1 MTSLLNIIKTLLKPS
16 ILMALCAFIV
26 FTPSIAIGATQAQ
39 KSDTKETTKT
49 AQKSSKKSSKK
60 NATKTEKKV
69 EVKPTIPQA
78 DRKNRGKVFLEEA
91 DSLLRH
97 EGDDF
102 FTLIGTRNK
111 VKFRHDD
118 MFLTC
123 DSAHFYD
130 TQNSFNAYGNVH
142 MWRGDTLNINADS
155 LNYNGTDEHAVL
167 YAYEGNK
174 VKLVNKDVK
183 LETDIFEYD
192 LKQELGFYTTGGVM
206 TDRQNRLESIE
217 GDYSPATKQ
226 ANFYGNVFLEHN
238 SNGSISTVSTEALHY
253 STYTKIANIDTD
265 AIIES
270 DGTTIKTYNADYNTN
285 TGYAQLKSPS
295 TIANKDGTIFTDLA
309 DYSTATHMAT
319 LKSPSRI
326 VNNDGTIYTDKGEYN
341 TSSKI
346 ATLYNRSKIET
357 NDNKTLVGDTLFYD
371 RTNGYGEA
379 YGNMIIIDNERKT
392 ELHGDYGYYNEVIDS
407 AFVTGHALA
416 KEYSNGDTLYMHG
429 DTIKGYR
436 VINEITLKKDTITT
450 TALDTT
456 HILAAYPHVRIYRSD
471 IQGVCD
477 SLTFRQQDSL
487 MLMHKHPFIW
497 SGQRQIFG
505 NIIEVHF
512 NDSTADW
519 SRLPDFGFA
528 IEHVE
533 GEFYNQLSGKEMF
546 ATFENENL
554 KSLKISGNVL
564 AIYLPLEND
573 STYNK
578 IVNIESSFLEAQFN
592 EQNLE
597 RCKIWSQ
604 SNGTVTPLYLAKKSL
619 FYLPKFKWHESIRPK
634 YPMDVFNISPEM
646 EEMLHGNPASISTR
660 KTLSR

>member
-1 MTSLLNIIKTLLKPS
+1 M
-16 ILMALCAFIV
+16 
-26 FTPSIAIGATQAQ
+26 
-39 KSDTKETTKT
+39 
-49 AQKSSKKSSKK
+49 
-60 NATKTEKKV
+60 
-69 EVKPTIPQA
+69 
-78 DRKNRGKVFLEEA
+78 
-91 DSLLRH
+91 
-97 EGDDF
+97 
-102 FTLIGTRNK
+102 
-111 VKFRHDD
+111 
-118 MFLTC
+118 
-123 DSAHFYD
+123 
-130 TQNSFNAYGNVH
+130 
-142 MWRGDTLNINADS
+142 
-155 LNYNGTDEHAVL
+155 
-167 YAYEGNK
+167 
-174 VKLVNKDVK
+174 
-183 LETDIFEYD
+183 
-192 LKQELGFYTTGGVM
+192 
-206 TDRQNRLESIE
+206 
-217 GDYSPATKQ
+217 
-226 ANFYGNVFLEHN
+226 
-238 SNGSISTVSTEALHY
+238 
-253 STYTKIANIDTD
+253 
-265 AIIES
+265 S
-270 DGTTIKTYNADYNTN
+270 DGNTINTYNADYNTV
-285 TGYAQLKSPS
+285 TKLARLMSES
-295 TIANKDGTIFTDLA
+295 TITNKDGTI
-309 DYSTATHMAT
+309 
-319 LKSPSRI
+319 
-326 VNNDGTIYTDKGEYN
+326 YTSNGDYN
-341 TSSKI
+341 TNTQIANLYDHSSIRTK
-346 ATLYNRSKIET
+346 
-357 NDNKTLVGDTLFYD
+357 DDKTLEGDTLFYD
-371 RTNGYGEA
+371 RANGYGEA
-379 YGNMIIIDNERKT
+379 YGNMVLTDNEK
-392 ELHGDYGYYNEVIDS
+392 LSKLKGDYGYYNEVIDS
-407 AFVTGHALA
+407 AFVTGNALA
-416 KEYSNGDTLYMHG
+416 MEYSKGDTLYMHG

-505 NIIEVHF
+505 NVIEVHF